1 MSHSTALK
9 THHCLPPTLA
19 ASTRSCV
26 AGSLVEGQNYCYWRV
41 LSGRHQP
48 ETWEDFGLFRF
59 EGVDLFAEFV
69 ANFLNDYG
77 FTVKEPPQHPPPPSP
92 EGVDHHQTK
101 TLEDFAP
108 FVLEKLI
115 S

>member
-1 MSHSTALK
+1 MLLACAQRST
-9 THHCLPPTLA
+9 
-19 ASTRSCV
+19 STRDL
-26 AGSLVEGQNYCYWRV
+26 GG
-41 LSGRHQP
+41 
-48 ETWEDFGLFRF
+48 FGLFRF